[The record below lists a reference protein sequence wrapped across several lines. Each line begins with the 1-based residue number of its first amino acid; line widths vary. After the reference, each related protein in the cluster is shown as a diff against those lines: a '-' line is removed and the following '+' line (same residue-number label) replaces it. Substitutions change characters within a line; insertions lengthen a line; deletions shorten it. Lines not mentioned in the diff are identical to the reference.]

1 MEPFSTASTFATLIG
16 FSMQLYS
23 ACKDYVDAVRGACPN
38 DIKLILVETSS
49 LSASLKAAQDLLPA
63 SNGPDADKQKI
74 EESLKEC
81 RHCIEQLIKMVPK
94 PMLKAEEKRL
104 SAKEKV
110 DLFLKILSWGPGK
123 KETCA
128 TLLRSINTHKA
139 TIMFH
144 LTAETSRDVKKIG
157 QEVGSVRT
165 SVQDMQDKL
174 SANERAEICK
184 WLEQVNPSRNH
195 NSAGEVRE
203 KETCRWLSDSTE
215 WRSWKDGSGS
225 GSRLRLLW
233 IHGVPGA
240 GKTVLAHTM
249 AEKLAAEARSDGQV
263 GFAYYYCSYMRSQD
277 ETAPFLAWIVSQFCR
292 QARYIPATLREQYER
307 ILEPSI
313 KDLIGYLEAVLN
325 RFHRAYVVVDAVD
338 ESTQHE
344 KLVNVLCILGSDARF
359 AKLRLAITSREMQD
373 IKGAFQHRAIALSMA
388 NGGVKEDIR
397 RYVESKL
404 KERPYTRWNQQLR
417 DRAAHLVPFRAEGMF
432 RYAACLLEL
441 LAKCGDPGAVSQELN
456 RLPAT
461 LDATYVRILEMID
474 HKFIDQC
481 VRALALTMA
490 AIEDTGPMR
499 AENLVA
505 GVTGGARES
514 FITIEDICNHC
525 ICLLRVSND
534 RTVELAHYTVR
545 EFLGSGRLP
554 QHLRAFALSE
564 EKARHMYHK
573 TLMSTA
579 VKFSGSPNVRN
590 MRQDG
595 NGNPVEFHL
604 YTVCRTRVAMFW
616 YREELASNPETRK
629 MLIDLLNPYA
639 PCYPGLQLLGQD
651 GHSDSTHYHLFEWLT
666 RFNPHAEG
674 AERTAAHLTMIVSMR
689 NPSLVTTFLGSIGDK
704 QKAAALFSTEMQV
717 LMPAQWAI
725 FRKSGEY
732 DQHPERVTVLSFYE
746 QGRARGYHTDEVLKM
761 LRHMLPSHQPNE
773 ESRPVAGSGNRS
785 STPTPSHSTHAPLPE
800 SRGPTSSSPH
810 HVTAAPTAT
819 SAKGKVL
826 PKPGGHSSGSS
837 SSLSRSRPPSR
848 IQDHPSSTSSQLHLH
863 PHPHPHPHPQ
873 QQQQQQQQPSR
884 SGSSEY
890 APAAP
895 PSRTPSATATG
906 GSRGGPARGSTSGRP
921 SSDPAAARGASFGNS
936 QR

>member
-1 MEPFSTASTFATLIG
+1 MEPISIASTFATLIG

-49 LSASLKAAQDLLPA
+49 LTASLQAAQDLLPA
-63 SNGPDADKQKI
+63 SNGPEGDKEKL
-74 EESLKEC
+74 EESLREC

-94 PMLKAEEKRL
+94 PMLKAEEKKL
-104 SAKEKV
+104 SKKEKV
-110 DLFLKILSWGPGK
+110 DLFLKILSWGPSK
-123 KETCA
+123 KDTCA
-128 TLLRSINTHKA
+128 TLLRSINMHKA
-139 TIMFH
+139 TIIFH
-144 LTAETSRDVKKIG
+144 LTAEISRDVKRIG
-157 QEVGSVRT
+157 QEVGSVKT

-174 SANERAEICK
+174 SANERAEICM
-184 WLEQVNPSRNH
+184 WLEQVNPARNH

-203 KETCRWLSDSTE
+203 KETCRWLSDTDE

-249 AEKLAAEARSDGQV
+249 AEELASESRSDGQL
-263 GFAYYYCSYMRSQD
+263 GFAYYYCSYARKRD
-277 ETAPFLAWIVSQFCR
+277 ETAPFLAWVVSQFCR
-292 QARYIPATLREQYER
+292 QARFIPATLREQYER
-307 ILEPSI
+307 RLEPSI
-313 KDLIGYLEAVLN
+313 KDLLAHLEAVLN
-325 RFHRAYVVVDAVD
+325 RFRRAYVVVDAVD
-338 ESTQHE
+338 ESTKHE
-344 KLVNVLCILGSDARF
+344 NLVNALCILGSDARF

-373 IKGAFQHRAIALSMA
+373 IKAAFQHRAIALPMA

-456 RLPAT
+456 RLPVT

-474 HKFIDQC
+474 HRSIDQC

-514 FITIEDICNHC
+514 FTTVEDICNDC
-525 ICLLRVSND
+525 ICLLRLGSD
-534 RTVELAHYTVR
+534 GRVELAHYTVR

-554 QHLRAFALSE
+554 QHLRAFALPE
-564 EKARHMYHK
+564 EKARHVYHK

-579 VKFSGSPNVRN
+579 VKFSGTPNVRT
-590 MRQDG
+590 MRQDDY
-595 NGNPVEFHL
+595 GNPVEFHL
-604 YTVCRTRVAMFW
+604 YAVCRTRVAMFW
-616 YREELASNPETRK
+616 HREELASDPETRK

-639 PCYPGLQLLGQD
+639 ACYPGLQLLGQD
-651 GHSDSTHYHLFEWLT
+651 GHSDSAHYHLFEWLT

-674 AERTAAHLTMIVSMR
+674 AERTAAHLTMIASMG
-689 NPSLVTTFLGSIGDK
+689 NPNLLTTFLGSVTGGDK

-717 LMPAQWAI
+717 LLPAQWAI
-725 FRKSGEY
+725 FRKTGTY
-732 DQHPERVTVLSFYE
+732 DQHPERVTVLSLYE

-761 LRHMLPSHQPNE
+761 LRHALPSHQPDK
-773 ESRPVAGSGNRS
+773 ESRPGAGRSGS
-785 STPTPSHSTHAPLPE
+785 
-800 SRGPTSSSPH
+800 TSSSSH
-810 HVTAAPTAT
+810 HGTTATATTT
-819 SAKGKVL
+819 SAKGKAL
-826 PKPGGHSSGSS
+826 PRQQGGHRPGSS
-837 SSLSRSRPPSR
+837 SSPSHSRAPSRP
-848 IQDHPSSTSSQLHLH
+848 QDRPSSTSSQ
-863 PHPHPHPHPQ
+863 PH
-873 QQQQQQQQPSR
+873 
-884 SGSSEY
+884 

-895 PSRTPSATATG
+895 PSRTPGATTTAT
-906 GSRGGPARGSTSGRP
+906 
-921 SSDPAAARGASFGNS
+921 
-936 QR
+936 